1 MDELTLVA
9 RLRDD
14 VPGIDLAGPEHR
26 IADEILAA
34 AAASATPGQA
44 PEPRG
49 RPGDRTTAMPHPTA
63 VSRPGTRHRVV
74 VAGALAA
81 AAAVAAA
88 AVVIGIRG
96 QPAAT
101 SPRPSA
107 APAHAHA
114 PAPGPAATAAQ
125 LVAYATRAAAA
136 ASAFNP
142 KPHDWVYTKTLQATS
157 SGGGGGMLFGPPDGN
172 AVEQGWVRVDGRQQ
186 AALEHGKLVFSRL
199 RPAGAGGATPG
210 GWPDVSYPY
219 LDSLPSSPAKL
230 KTVIEAGLKAQN
242 YVVGSGNIG
251 VFNAIQALMEN
262 VVLPLKLRASL
273 YGVLASDPAVH
284 FDRRVTDFAGQ
295 TGVAFYTHQEG
306 YLTIEIV
313 INPRTYAYMGDR
325 YVAYR
330 AHNLPSAINN
340 GTPSGPYIH
349 INKGQITAETAVLAS
364 GIVAHAGQLP

>member
-1 MDELTLVA
+1 MDELTMVA

-14 VPGIDLAGPEHR
+14 VPGIDLAGPDR
-26 IADEILAA
+26 RLADEILAA
-34 AAASATPGQA
+34 AVASGGPGRA
-44 PEPRG
+44 REPRDGPGG
-49 RPGDRTTAMPHPTA
+49 RQTAMPQRTA
-63 VSRPGTRHRVV
+63 VPRPGPRRRVV

-88 AVVIGIRG
+88 AVVISVAR
-96 QPAAT
+96 PAAT
-101 SPRPSA
+101 APGPTA

-114 PAPGPAATAAQ
+114 PAPGPVTTAAQ

-136 ASAFNP
+136 APAFNP
-142 KPHDWVYTKTLQATS
+142 KPDDWVYAKTLQATS
-157 SGGGGGMLFGPPDGN
+157 SGPQGGMLFGPPDGK

-199 RPAGAGGATPG
+199 LPARAGGATPG
-210 GWPDVSYPY
+210 GWPDASYRY

-230 KTVIEAGLKAQN
+230 KAVIEAGLKAQN

-295 TGVAFYTHQEG
+295 AGVAFYTHQEG

-313 INPRTYAYMGDR
+313 ISPRTYAYMGDR

-330 AHNLPSAINN
+330 ARNLPSAVNN
-340 GTPSGPYIH
+340 GVPSGPYIH
-349 INKGQITAETAVLAS
+349 INKGQITGETAVLES
-364 GIVAHAGQLP
+364 GIVAHAGQVP